1 MKKALLLFL
10 GIMSFAF
17 VKANDY
23 SLSTKKTTIN
33 RYDETVTFIEKGVQF
48 HVFLN
53 GDFEFDTPNTN
64 RRYYDYNGNRVRRN
78 SLRIDRDYE
87 GRIKRVGRNYIRY
100 DYKGNVT
107 KIGNIRLYYRR
118 GLLRRVG
125 DLKISY
131 NSWGEPYY
139 YGNVNRYR
147 SYDDDFHFSINIG
160 PIFNYNDRYFYKR
173 EFRNNYRKYK
183 EDRNFYY
190 YRARPNA
197 KVGKRSKVIKRR
209 KATVTTR
216 KDNSIY
222 KRKKVTPK
230 KRVKV
235 KKEVIK
241 RKVDKKQ
248 ERRRRS

>member
-10 GIMSFAF
+10 GIMSF
-17 VKANDY
+17 VSVNANDF
-23 SLSTKKTTIN
+23 SLSTKKSTIN

-53 GDFEFDTPNTN
+53 GDFEFDTPNRN
-64 RRYYDYNGNRVRRN
+64 RRYYDYNGNRARRN
-78 SLRIDRDYE
+78 TLRIDRDYE

-125 DLKISY
+125 DLKITY
-131 NSWGEPYY
+131 NNWGDPYY
-139 YGNVNRYR
+139 YGNVNRFR
-147 SYDDDFHFSINIG
+147 SYDDEFNFSINIG
-160 PIFNYNDRYFYKR
+160 PIFSYNDNYFYKR

-183 EDRNFYY
+183 EDRNYYY
-190 YRARPNA
+190 YRVKPNA
-197 KVGKRSKVIKRR
+197 KIGKRGKVIKRR
-209 KATVTTR
+209 KANVTTR
-216 KDNSIY
+216 KNNSVY
-222 KRKKVTPK
+222 KRRKVTPK
-230 KRVKV
+230 KGAKV
-235 KKEVIK
+235 KREVIK
-241 RKVDKKQ
+241 RKIDKKQ